1 VAFVAVVFFAR
12 PVVPVLAEVERVL
25 FLAVA
30 VFASSSAAVFAV
42 LDVVVDTGILSK
54 D

>member
-1 VAFVAVVFFAR
+1 M
-12 PVVPVLAEVERVL
+12 ERVL
-25 FLAVA
+25 FLVVA

>member
-1 VAFVAVVFFAR
+1 
-12 PVVPVLAEVERVL
+12 VERVL

-30 VFASSSAAVFAV
+30 IFASSSAAVFAV